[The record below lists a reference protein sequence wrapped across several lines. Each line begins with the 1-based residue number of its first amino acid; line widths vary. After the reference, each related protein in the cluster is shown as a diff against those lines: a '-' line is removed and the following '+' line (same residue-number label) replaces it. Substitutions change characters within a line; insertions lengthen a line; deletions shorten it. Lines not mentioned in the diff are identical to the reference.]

1 MDKKTNKDKV
11 WTKPKIVKIKTG
23 LDSAITATDMS
34 Y

>member
-1 MDKKTNKDKV
+1 MNKKINKGKI
-11 WTKPKIVKIKTG
+11 WIKPKLIKIKTG

>member
-1 MDKKTNKDKV
+1 MDKKLNKNKT
-11 WTKPKIVKIKTG
+11 WIKPKLVKIKTG